1 MNFKQRFKLNRS
13 SLAVI
18 LLLVY
23 DAFAV
28 NISYFLA
35 LWLRFD
41 CKIGDIPP
49 EYLEAWFKY
58 IPVNTVVSIVIFSL
72 FKLYR
77 SIWSFASYKEFSNG
91 IYEFCSLCI

>member
-49 EYLEAWFKY
+49 EYINTWLKY
-58 IPVNTVVSIVIFSL
+58 IPINTAVSIVIFLCLSCIAVYGASL
-72 FKLYR
+72 LIKNFQM
-77 SIWSFASYKEFSNG
+77 
-91 IYEFCSLCI
+91 